1 MGAALEA
8 FEVRRSVCYRVGEQ
22 QSGKAWRWY
31 QSCGLGHR
39 AVSEAGDGGEKD
51 KAKKEVIMKEQLRGE
66 YYAEIEMLLPSLE
79 YNLAPKK
86 AKQKDGTASL
96 CSQASD
102 EPGGALAPA
111 KTNEKLEEHARKV
124 HQWVQTATKSRI
136 RMVYNWHGKE
146 RRSHNVPA
154 HMRCLQAF
162 LYRGNANHDGK
173 LDPRVGIA
181 EFQEAVKN
189 RHATG
194 HDGLDDKGNSDMYAK
209 DWEAVAGGA

>member
-1 MGAALEA
+1 M
-8 FEVRRSVCYRVGEQ
+8 
-22 QSGKAWRWY
+22 
-31 QSCGLGHR
+31 
-39 AVSEAGDGGEKD
+39 
-51 KAKKEVIMKEQLRGE
+51 M
-66 YYAEIEMLLPSLE
+66 MPSLE
-79 YNLAPKK
+79 YILAPKK

-96 CSQASD
+96 RSQASD
-102 EPGGALAPA
+102 EPGGAPVSA
-111 KTNEKLEEHARKV
+111 KTDEKLEEHAKKV

-136 RMVYNWHGKE
+136 RMVYNWHGKGSM
-146 RRSHNVPA
+146 SHNAQA

-173 LDPRVGIA
+173 PDPRVGIA